1 MRPINFI
8 ILKPI
13 ATFKC
18 VLRLAKK
25 KNTNYYSFLKLLQ
38 HGCEVKNVQ
47 RIIQKICKIP
57 AGKSAK
63 YSDNKS
69 SNQFARIF
77 TGERTLHV

>member
-1 MRPINFI
+1 MKQVHRQ
-8 ILKPI
+8 
-13 ATFKC
+13 TCFKGY
-18 VLRLAKK
+18 RLVNSSYFYMFGTLEKT
-25 KNTNYYSFLKLLQ
+25 KNAE
-38 HGCEVKNVQ
+38 GKNVQ